1 MLTTLKKSMR
11 DILDGVPPT
20 QVTVI
25 PLQRSAFDYE
35 ESRQKIR
42 ALENEKVAVQ
52 CDGGKVERQI
62 RQKIAAIETKIAEI
76 EDEKAL
82 IEEAKAGV
90 EEELARLDLEIAALK
105 REAFDAFERDFNA
118 KVLG

>member
-42 ALENEKVAVQ
+42 ALENEKVSVQ

-62 RQKIAAIETKIAEI
+62 RQKIAEI
-76 EDEKAL
+76 EDQKAL
-82 IEEAKAGV
+82 LDEAKAGV
-90 EEELARLDLEIAALK
+90 EEELARLELEIAALK